1 MLQRLF
7 TLILLYSSLSSADNG
22 SLLFYGNCTAC
33 HIEKGKKVAPH
44 FSEIKGYY
52 KLAHPKKEDFVT
64 QMSQWISSPNK
75 KNAKLQDAIKKFHLM
90 PNLAIDKEILKEIT
104 AYLFECEEF

>member
-1 MLQRLF
+1 M
-7 TLILLYSSLSSADNG
+7 
-22 SLLFYGNCTAC
+22 FYGNCTAC

-52 KLAHPKKEDFVT
+52 LLDYPQKEDFIAKMT
-64 QMSQWISSPNK
+64 QWISNP
-75 KNAKLQDAIKKFHLM
+75 NAKKAKLKDAVKKFHLM
-90 PNLAIDKEILKEIT
+90 PNLSIEKEILKEIT